1 LIVGSFTPLS
11 DLYPINSILMKI
23 VTVFFS
29 LTLLTFST
37 QVKAQNKKVLAD
49 KIIATVGDKF
59 VLRSDVD
66 NAIADYKRQAQ
77 GQEGVVIPSPCQIME
92 GQLIRKALVLQAEK
106 DSINI
111 TEEDVQNA
119 IDSRIRQFLQQFGSK
134 EVLEEVAGRSI
145 FQLKEDFRILIKEQ
159 KLADEMQEKIV
170 NKVKITPTE
179 VRTYY
184 NKIPVDSLPLYESEV
199 QVLELVMHP
208 KANRDIEEYVIKQLM
223 DYRRQVE
230 TGMTNFDQLVKL
242 YSEDPSSKENLG
254 QFSLNRN
261 EKNFDPAFMSGS
273 FRLKEGQ
280 ISAPVKSKFGY
291 HLIQLISRSGDD
303 AVVKHIL
310 RIPPISNDEINDT
323 KNFLDSIRKDILAG
337 KTTFGEQ
344 VNKHS
349 DDDGSKF
356 TGGAISGRDGSTYV
370 NYDQLPDKDM
380 VVLLKTMKKG
390 EISAPQVYVDDRGRK
405 TVRLVFFK
413 DLTEPHKE
421 NMKED
426 YNRVAARAL
435 EVKKTKILES
445 WFKEHITNYYISI
458 DDEYQ
463 SCIELKDWTKVANEL
478 TKQKTY

>member
-1 LIVGSFTPLS
+1 MGHSPSYQIFTPLIV
-11 DLYPINSILMKI
+11 LLMKI
-23 VTVFFS
+23 VSVVFS
-29 LTLLTFST
+29 LVLLSFSFSA
-37 QVKAQNKKVLAD
+37 KAQVKKVLAD
-49 KIIATVGDKF
+49 KIVATVGDKF
-59 VLRSDVD
+59 ILKSDIE

-77 GQEGVVIPSPCQIME
+77 GQEGITIPSSCQILE

-106 DSINI
+106 DSINV
-111 TEEDVQNA
+111 TEDEIQNA

-145 FQLKEDFRILIKEQ
+145 AQLKDDFKILIKEQ
-159 KLADEMQEKIV
+159 KLADEMQQKIVEKI
-170 NKVKITPTE
+170 KITPTE
-179 VRTYY
+179 VRAFY

-208 KANRDIEEYVIKQLM
+208 KANRDVEEYVIKQLM

-230 TGMTNFDQLVKL
+230 AGINKFDQLVKL

-280 ISAPVKSKFGY
+280 ISAPIKSKFGY

-310 RIPPISNDEINDT
+310 RIPPISADEINET
-323 KNFLDSIRKDILAG
+323 KRFLDSIRKDIVAN
-337 KTTFGEQ
+337 KYTFGEA

-356 TGGAISGRDGSTYV
+356 TGGAISGRDGSTYIT
-370 NYDQLPDKDM
+370 YDQLPDKDM
-380 VVLLKTMKKG
+380 VVLLKSMKPG
-390 EISAPQVYVDDRGRK
+390 EISAPQVYTDDRGRK
-405 TVRLVFFK
+405 TVRLVYFR
-413 DLTEPHKE
+413 DITEPHKE
-421 NMKED
+421 NLKED

-435 EVKKTKILES
+435 EVKKTKELEN
-445 WFKEHITNYYISI
+445 WFNEHITNYYIYI
-458 DDEYQ
+458 DEEFQ
-463 SCIELKDWTKVANEL
+463 SCSEISEWTKVANAII
-478 TKQKTY
+478 KQKTY